1 LGAVNAV
8 TEWSCSNVESY
19 RLKSKACM
27 RFENQVAI
35 VTGAGR
41 GIGQAIAL
49 QLANEGARIACVSR
63 TDVNAKNVAN
73 QIDAIRA
80 NAAKGYA
87 VDVADHKA
95 VQKVGTE
102 ILNDFGKVNILV
114 NNAGVTRDGLA
125 MRMSLEDWD
134 SVVNTNLR
142 GAFSFVQA
150 IIRAMIKQRG
160 GRIINIS
167 SVIGLMGN
175 AGQTNYAASKAGL
188 IGFTKSLARE
198 LASRNITVNAVAP
211 GFITTDM
218 TAGLSDEIK
227 NSIQSKI
234 PLGTTGTAED
244 IANAVAFL
252 ASSEASYI
260 TGHVLCVDGGI
271 VM

>member
-1 LGAVNAV
+1 
-8 TEWSCSNVESY
+8 
-19 RLKSKACM
+19 M

-41 GIGQAIAL
+41 GIGQATAL
-49 QLANEGARIACVSR
+49 RLANEGARIACVSR
-63 TDVNAKNVAN
+63 TEANAKNIAN
-73 QIDAIRA
+73 QINAIRA
-80 NAAKGYA
+80 DAGRGYA
-87 VDVADHKA
+87 VDVADHAA
-95 VQKVGTE
+95 VLKIGAQ
-102 ILNDFGKVNILV
+102 ILGDFGRVDILI
-114 NNAGVTRDGLA
+114 NNAGITRDVLA

-142 GAFSFVQA
+142 GAFSFAQA
-150 IIRAMIKQRG
+150 FIRGMIKQRR

-188 IGFTKSLARE
+188 IGFTKALARE

-218 TAGLSDEIK
+218 TAGLSDEVK
-227 NSIQSKI
+227 KSIQSKI
-234 PLGTTGTAED
+234 PLGKTGTPED

-252 ASSEASYI
+252 ASPEAGYI
-260 TGHVLCVDGGI
+260 TGQVLCVDGGI

>member
-1 LGAVNAV
+1 
-8 TEWSCSNVESY
+8 
-19 RLKSKACM
+19 M

-49 QLANEGARIACVSR
+49 RLAKEGARVVCVSR
-63 TDVNAKNVAN
+63 TEGNAQNIAG
-73 QIDAIRA
+73 QINAVRA
-80 NAAKGYA
+80 DAAKAYA
-87 VDVADHKA
+87 VDVADHVS
-95 VQKVGTE
+95 VQKVGAQ
-102 ILNDFGKVNILV
+102 ILNDFGRADILV
-114 NNAGVTRDGLA
+114 NNAGVTRDALA

-142 GAFSFVQA
+142 GAFSFAQA
-150 IIRAMIKQRG
+150 IVRSMIKQRS

-188 IGFTKSLARE
+188 IGLTKSLARE

-234 PLGTTGTAED
+234 PLGKTGTPED

-252 ASSEASYI
+252 ASAEAGYI
-260 TGHVLCVDGGI
+260 TGQVLCVDGGI

>member
-1 LGAVNAV
+1 MAAG
-8 TEWSCSNVESY
+8 
-19 RLKSKACM
+19 
-27 RFENQVAI
+27 
-35 VTGAGR
+35 VTGKIALITGANR
-41 GIGQAIAL
+41 GIGLETAR
-49 QLANEGARIACVSR
+49 QLLAQGVTVILGSRDAARG
-63 TDVNAKNVAN
+63 
-73 QIDAIRA
+73 DA
-80 NAAKGYA
+80 AAKTLGGGERVRA
-87 VDVADHKA
+87 IQLDVAR
-95 VQKVGTE
+95 E
-102 ILNDFGKVNILV
+102 IDRDQVVRTFTQEFGRLDILI
-114 NNAGVTRDGLA
+114 NNAGITRDVLA

-142 GAFSFVQA
+142 GAFSFAQA
-150 IIRAMIKQRG
+150 FIRGMIKQRS

-218 TAGLSDEIK
+218 TAGLSDEVK
-227 NSIQSKI
+227 KSIHSKI
-234 PLGTTGTAED
+234 PLGKTGTPED

-252 ASSEASYI
+252 ASSEAGYI
-260 TGHVLCVDGGI
+260 TGQVLCVDGGI

>member
-1 LGAVNAV
+1 
-8 TEWSCSNVESY
+8 
-19 RLKSKACM
+19 M

-41 GIGQAIAL
+41 GIGQATAL
-49 QLANEGARIACVSR
+49 RLANEGARIACVSR
-63 TDVNAKNVAN
+63 TEENAKNIAN
-73 QIDAIRA
+73 QINAIRA
-80 NAAKGYA
+80 DAGRGYT
-87 VDVADHKA
+87 VDVADHVA
-95 VQKVGTE
+95 VLKIGAQ
-102 ILNDFGKVNILV
+102 ILGDFGRADILI
-114 NNAGVTRDGLA
+114 NNAGITRDVLA

-134 SVVNTNLR
+134 SVVNTNMR
-142 GAFSFVQA
+142 GAFSFAQA
-150 IIRAMIKQRG
+150 FIRGMIKQRS

-218 TAGLSDEIK
+218 TAGLSDEVK
-227 NSIQSKI
+227 KSIQSKI
-234 PLGTTGTAED
+234 PLGKTGTPED

-252 ASSEASYI
+252 ASSEAGYI
-260 TGHVLCVDGGI
+260 TGQVLCVDGGI